1 MLVAGGALAVAA
13 LALAASTQV
22 TSAADKPGLRAEVDL
37 KPTQGNT
44 VSGKIEFVS
53 EAGGV
58 RVSGKLE
65 GLKPGEH
72 GFHVHEKGDCSAP
85 DAASAGGHF
94 NPMTMPHAGPD
105 ADKRHEGDLGNVTA
119 DASGKVELNK
129 VDRELELSG
138 ANSIIGHAVI
148 VHANA
153 DDFTTQPTGNAGGR
167 VACGVI
173 REVSAAR

>member
-1 MLVAGGALAVAA
+1 MNASRSGRMLVAGGTLAVAA

-22 TSAADKPGLRAEVDL
+22 TSAADKPRLRAEVDL

-44 VSGKIEFVS
+44 GSGKVEFVS

-105 ADKRHEGDLGNVTA
+105 A
-119 DASGKVELNK
+119 
-129 VDRELELSG
+129 
-138 ANSIIGHAVI
+138 
-148 VHANA
+148 
-153 DDFTTQPTGNAGGR
+153 
-167 VACGVI
+167 
-173 REVSAAR
+173 